1 MTKITIELSGSGV
14 ETTTDARGVT
24 VAAPSPA
31 GTSAAGTGSGGVPAG
46 LLELAAAAGAL
57 NAGPAP
63 SLTGAT
69 TGAAPVAA
77 SIGGTG
83 EAGQPMP
90 AGSAPEHLLGT
101 HGGGQ

>member
-31 GTSAAGTGSGGVPAG
+31 GTSAAGTGGVPAG

-90 AGSAPEHLLGT
+90 AGSAPEHLLGP